1 MHAHNTT
8 SGSVVDSW

>member
-8 SGSVVDSW
+8 YVLYSK